1 MATGANGSRDLRR
14 LGPGGFGVA
23 LELDP
28 GAEPSAWIDRLGADP
43 QPLLDAFHDAHGL
56 LVVKGAG
63 AIAAAP
69 ELLVRLS
76 RLFGPEV
83 EDYRRTLTPA
93 RLIHD
98 RVPEILVVSNLAPMN
113 FEVPRPPDPPRT
125 AEGALPVRFPHRKG
139 WHTDQSF
146 RRPPPD
152 VSLFYAAAPCPRGQG
167 QTLYADGTAA
177 YAALEPEL
185 KERVADL
192 EAVHAIPWT
201 GRGEDAVRAGETPR
215 PLLEHQSSQRQPV
228 VRRHPVTGVPA
239 LYLCGESQLD
249 WVLGPFA
256 GLPPGP
262 DGEAARLLHAL
273 LAHYTQPRFTYIHE
287 WDAGDLVIHDNRNT
301 MHAATWFDGAPAR
314 ARHVAHDGVRQPG
327 RGLCRRAPELA
338 ARARRSDGR
347 PRARHARGA
356 QAARAAA
363 VGGGRGRRRHGG
375 PRMSLADETAY
386 LSATELA
393 GRIARRELSPVE
405 VVDAAIARIEA
416 RNPSLNAFVIDG
428 YEDARARARED
439 ERALMSGR
447 ELGPLHGVPS
457 AIKDLFGFKPGWR
470 NTFGGIR
477 ALKDHVADSYCAF
490 VERLER
496 GGANFVG
503 KTNSP
508 IEGFRGT
515 CDNYLFGPTSTPF
528 RLGRNS
534 GGSSGGS
541 AAAVADGLVPIA
553 HGTDGGGSIRI
564 PAAWCGVYGYKPS
577 WGRSP
582 FIIRPNAFAGDAPF
596 LFEGPLTRT
605 VEDAA
610 LAMSVLAGHDPA
622 DPYSIDGAVDWRGAT
637 RRSIRGW
644 KIAYSADFD
653 VYPVDPRIAATVD
666 AAVRRF
672 EQAGATVVEVKLGI
686 ERPQRELSDLWCR
699 LISPL
704 NAMGLE
710 DFKRGGIDLERDH
723 HDDLPPEYWRWIEVG
738 RRMSALDFF
747 RDQEIRS
754 EIYDAVQ
761 AVMADHDLL
770 VTPTLACMP
779 VANGA
784 DGQHQGPDRDQRRS
798 RRPADRLVHD
808 LLRQLHG
815 QPGGVGPGRP
825 RRRPPGRHADHR
837 PPSRRRRRHRRQRR
851 LRTAPALARELRPLR
866 PAQPRDAAAP

>member
-1 MATGANGSRDLRR
+1 
-14 LGPGGFGVA
+14 
-23 LELDP
+23 
-28 GAEPSAWIDRLGADP
+28 
-43 QPLLDAFHDAHGL
+43 
-56 LVVKGAG
+56 
-63 AIAAAP
+63 
-69 ELLVRLS
+69 
-76 RLFGPEV
+76 
-83 EDYRRTLTPA
+83 
-93 RLIHD
+93 
-98 RVPEILVVSNLAPMN
+98 
-113 FEVPRPPDPPRT
+113 
-125 AEGALPVRFPHRKG
+125 
-139 WHTDQSF
+139 
-146 RRPPPD
+146 
-152 VSLFYAAAPCPRGQG
+152 
-167 QTLYADGTAA
+167 
-177 YAALEPEL
+177 
-185 KERVADL
+185 
-192 EAVHAIPWT
+192 
-201 GRGEDAVRAGETPR
+201 
-215 PLLEHQSSQRQPV
+215 
-228 VRRHPVTGVPA
+228 
-239 LYLCGESQLD
+239 
-249 WVLGPFA
+249 
-256 GLPPGP
+256 
-262 DGEAARLLHAL
+262 
-273 LAHYTQPRFTYIHE
+273 
-287 WDAGDLVIHDNRNT
+287 
-301 MHAATWFDGAPAR
+301 
-314 ARHVAHDGVRQPG
+314 
-327 RGLCRRAPELA
+327 
-338 ARARRSDGR
+338 
-347 PRARHARGA
+347 
-356 QAARAAA
+356 
-363 VGGGRGRRRHGG
+363 
-375 PRMSLADETAY
+375 MSLAEEIAY

-393 GRIARRELSPVE
+393 GRIGRRELSPVE

-439 ERALMSGR
+439 ERALMSGQ
-447 ELGPLHGVPS
+447 ELGPLHGVPA

-477 ALKDHVADSYCAF
+477 ALRDHVADSYCAF

-564 PAAWCGVYGYKPS
+564 PAAWSGVYGYKPS

-582 FIIRPNAFAGDAPF
+582 FIIRPNAFAGDTPF

-622 DPYSIDGAVDWRGAT
+622 DPYSIDGAVDWHGAT

-672 EQAGATVVEVKLGI
+672 EQAGATVVEATLGI

-761 AVMADHDLL
+761 AVLADHHLL

-779 VANGA
+779 VVNAA
-784 DGQHQGPDRDQRRS
+784 DGNTKGPTEINGEAVDPLIGWCMTYFINYTGN
-798 RRPADRLVHD
+798 PAASVPAGLVDGLPVGMH
-808 LLRQLHG
+808 
-815 QPGGVGPGRP
+815 PGPGRGPGHVHHPELDVVPVGRLGRHVEDPPRTP
-825 RRRPPGRHADHR
+825 RRMD
-837 PPSRRRRRHRRQRR
+837 
-851 LRTAPALARELRPLR
+851 
-866 PAQPRDAAAP
+866 